1 MEMSDLVNSDLIKK
15 QRQQRE
21 RNRERER
28 ERCVSQNEEVE
39 PPRGSRA
46 DVMMRFHHTKLGQV
60 IPSFYICM
68 VGGGGERDR
77 Y

>member
-1 MEMSDLVNSDLIKK
+1 MCEL
-15 QRQQRE
+15 E
-21 RNRERER
+21 G
-28 ERCVSQNEEVE
+28 EVE